1 MQTFQTMWLILR
13 GKIEA
18 TAYAL
23 ADYFVTIYE
32 RLEQLFAIYF
42 WKKKKRNKWKVSDT
56 FFAENGSDSL
66 VIFISYLP
74 PLFIYLWISVNIK

>member
-32 RLEQLFAIYF
+32 RLEQLFPIYF
-42 WKKKKRNKWKVSDT
+42 WKKKRNKWKVSDV

-66 VIFISYLP
+66 VIIHFLFATIVYL
-74 PLFIYLWISVNIK
+74 FVN